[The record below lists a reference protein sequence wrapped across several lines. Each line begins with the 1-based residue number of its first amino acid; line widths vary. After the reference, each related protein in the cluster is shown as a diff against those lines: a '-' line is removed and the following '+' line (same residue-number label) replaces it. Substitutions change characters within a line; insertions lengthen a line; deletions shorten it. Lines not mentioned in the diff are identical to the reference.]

1 MVAPDQAAVQRVIDD
16 AYGKLGL
23 PRGASTEKIKRAY
36 HKLALRIHPD
46 KQQPGSNAVGIEG
59 EPNMGSGEPEPN
71 LSNGDAHDVEL
82 NAASPMGM
90 PAPLTPATDGAV
102 EAAFDGFHAPPP
114 TSKFSPSAEP
124 VE

>member
-1 MVAPDQAAVQRVIDD
+1 MLACATGLFVPITVAIILVLRA
-16 AYGKLGL
+16 
-23 PRGASTEKIKRAY
+23 RGVCCAK
-36 HKLALRIHPD
+36 HPHTVVD